1 MRAIRRSGSFA
12 CVLGQIPQRRSMVE
26 FRPFPQT
33 YVFGWRL
40 HHGLLGCVFAV
51 IGAALAAHDR
61 HDFPWPLRD
70 SLYLG
75 R

>member
-1 MRAIRRSGSFA
+1 
-12 CVLGQIPQRRSMVE
+12 MVE